1 MQVLTDE
8 QIVQKIN
15 ESTQSKSFVMMGKEL
30 TEKQLINIARKSR
43 YTHLSAYKQ
52 ILTVEKDRDLRL
64 SR

>member
-1 MQVLTDE
+1 MTVLTDD
-8 QIVQKIN
+8 QIVDKIN
-15 ESTQSKSFVMMGKEL
+15 ESKKAKSFIMMGKEL
-30 TEKQLINIARKSR
+30 TDLQLMKIARRSK

>member
-15 ESTQSKSFVMMGKEL
+15 ESTQYKSFVMMGKEL

-43 YTHLSAYKQ
+43 YTHLSTYKQ